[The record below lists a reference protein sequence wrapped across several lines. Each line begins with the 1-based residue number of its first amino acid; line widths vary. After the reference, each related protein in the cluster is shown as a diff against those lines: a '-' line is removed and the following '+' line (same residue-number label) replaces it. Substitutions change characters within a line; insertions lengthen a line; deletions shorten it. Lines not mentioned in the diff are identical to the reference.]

1 MQGELNAERYLSA
14 NDDAGKYRLMIKAR
28 KAAVAK
34 AVPPLQQP
42 GAVVAQNR
50 TEREH
55 TELRMLSAT
64 VELG

>member
-1 MQGELNAERYLSA
+1 MMR
-14 NDDAGKYRLMIKAR
+14 AR

-42 GAVVAQNR
+42 GSVVAQNR
-50 TEREH
+50 SEREH